1 MTHADDNGLNLLDD
15 LIKKA
20 IAHGADAAD
29 ALFSQSRSLSH
40 SCRMGKLDNLERNES
55 RDLGL
60 RVFRGKRQALVSSTD
75 LSPSALD
82 DLITR
87 ALSMA
92 DSVPEDPWC
101 GIAAADDIAHN
112 PPELGLCDPHE
123 PDESTLRA
131 RAESCEGAALSLPGI
146 HNSGGGDAS
155 WGTGSVALATSNGFR
170 GAYSS
175 SWHSVS
181 VSVLARGAD
190 NTMERD
196 YDFTSARFGADL
208 DDPADIGRSAGKRT
222 LKRLNARKPET
233 TSAPVVFD
241 PRVSASLIGH
251 MVGAISGTA
260 IARGTSFLKDKLG
273 QQVFARGITIVDD
286 PHLHRGLGSKPFDA
300 EGLANSKKIL
310 VADGVLQSWI
320 LSLSSARQLGLSST
334 AHAARGGVASPPA
347 PAVSNLF
354 MEPGTLCVKDLI
366 SDIRAGFY
374 VTEMMGSSVNGL
386 TGDYSRGASGF
397 WIENGEMSY
406 PVSEATLAGNLIDM
420 YLNTTAADDLIFR
433 LGANAPTLRV
443 EGMTIAG
450 S

>member
-1 MTHADDNGLNLLDD
+1 MTHADDHGLNLLDD

-20 IAHGADAAD
+20 IARGADAAD

-40 SCRMGKLDNLERNES
+40 SCRMGKLENLERDES

-60 RVFRGKRQALVSSTD
+60 RVFKGKRQALVSSTD
-75 LSPSALD
+75 LSASALD
-82 DLITR
+82 NLITR

-101 GIAAADDIAHN
+101 GIAAADEIAQSI
-112 PPELGLCDPHE
+112 PELSLCDPCA
-123 PDESTLRA
+123 PDENTLKA
-131 RAESCEGAALSLPGI
+131 RAEACEEAALSLPGI
-146 HNSGGGDAS
+146 HNSGGADAA
-155 WGTGSVALATSNGFR
+155 WGVGSVALATSNGFR
-170 GAYSS
+170 GAYPS

-181 VSVLARGAD
+181 VSVLAKGTND
-190 NTMERD
+190 TMERD
-196 YDFTSARFGADL
+196 YDFTSARFGEDL
-208 DDPADIGRSAGKRT
+208 DNPAEVGRTAGERT
-222 LKRLNARKPET
+222 LKRLGARKPDT

-241 PRVSASLIGH
+241 PRVSASLMGH

-260 IARGTSFLKDKLG
+260 IARGTSFLKDKRG
-273 QQVFARGITIVDD
+273 QQIFASGITIVDD
-286 PHLHRGLGSKPFDA
+286 PHLYRGLGSKPFDG

-334 AHAARGGVASPPA
+334 AQAARGIASPPG

-354 MEPGTLCVKDLI
+354 MEPGTLCVTDLI

-374 VTEMMGSSVNGL
+374 VTELMGSSINGL

-397 WIENGEMSY
+397 WIENGELSY

-420 YLNTTAADDLIFR
+420 YLNTTAADDLTFR
-433 LGANAPTLRV
+433 FGANAPTLRI

>member
-1 MTHADDNGLNLLDD
+1 MTHTDDKGLTLLDD
-15 LIKKA
+15 LIKKS
-20 IAHGADAAD
+20 IARGADAAD
-29 ALFSQSRSLSH
+29 ALFSQSRSLSYA
-40 SCRMGKLDNLERNES
+40 CRMGQLDNLERDES

-60 RVFRGKRQALVSSTD
+60 RVFKGKRQALVSSTD
-75 LSPSALD
+75 LSASALD

-101 GIAAADDIAHN
+101 GIAAADEVAHSI
-112 PPELGLCDPHE
+112 PELDLCDPCE
-123 PDESTLRA
+123 PDEKTLQT
-131 RAESCEGAALSLPGI
+131 RAETCEEAALSLSGI

-155 WGTGSVALATSNGFR
+155 WGTGTVTLATSNGFR
-170 GAYSS
+170 GAYAS

-181 VSVLARGAD
+181 VSVLAKGT
-190 NTMERD
+190 NGIMERD
-196 YDFTSARFGADL
+196 YDFTSARFGEDL
-208 DDPADIGRSAGKRT
+208 DDPVKVGRTAGERT
-222 LKRLNARKPET
+222 LKRLNARKPDT

-241 PRVSASLIGH
+241 PRVSAGLMGH
-251 MVGAISGTA
+251 MVSAISGAA

-273 QQVFARGITIVDD
+273 QQIFASGITIVDD
-286 PHLHRGLGSKPFDA
+286 PHLYRGLGSKPFDA
-300 EGLANSKKIL
+300 EGLANGKKIL

-334 AHAARGGVASPPA
+334 AQAARGGVASPPG

-354 MEPGTLCVKDLI
+354 MEPGTLCVTDI
-366 SDIRAGFY
+366 IGDIRAGFY
-374 VTEMMGSSVNGL
+374 VTEMMGSSINGL

-397 WIENGEMSY
+397 WIENGEISY

-420 YLNTTAADDLIFR
+420 YLNTTAADDLVFR
-433 LGANAPTLRV
+433 FGANAPTLRV

>member
-1 MTHADDNGLNLLDD
+1 MTHADDHGLNLLDD

-20 IAHGADAAD
+20 ITRGADAAD

-40 SCRMGKLDNLERNES
+40 SCRMGKLENLERDES

-60 RVFRGKRQALVSSTD
+60 RVFKGKRQALVSSTD
-75 LSPSALD
+75 LSASALD
-82 DLITR
+82 NLITR

-101 GIAAADDIAHN
+101 GIAATDEIAQSI
-112 PPELGLCDPHE
+112 PELSLCDPCA
-123 PDESTLRA
+123 PDENTLKA
-131 RAESCEGAALSLPGI
+131 RAEACEEAALSLPGI
-146 HNSGGGDAS
+146 HNSGGADAA
-155 WGTGSVALATSNGFR
+155 WGVGSVALATSNGFR
-170 GAYSS
+170 GAYPS

-181 VSVLARGAD
+181 VSVLAKGTND
-190 NTMERD
+190 TMERD
-196 YDFTSARFGADL
+196 YDFTSARFGEDL
-208 DDPADIGRSAGKRT
+208 DNPAEVGRTAGERT
-222 LKRLNARKPET
+222 LKRLGARKPDT

-241 PRVSASLIGH
+241 PRVSASLMGH

-260 IARGTSFLKDKLG
+260 IVRGTSFLKDKRG
-273 QQVFARGITIVDD
+273 QQIFASGITIVDD
-286 PHLHRGLGSKPFDA
+286 PHLYRGLGSKPFDG

-334 AHAARGGVASPPA
+334 AQAARGIASPPG

-354 MEPGTLCVKDLI
+354 MEPGTLCVTDLI

-374 VTEMMGSSVNGL
+374 VTELMGSSINGL

-397 WIENGEMSY
+397 WIENGELSY

-420 YLNTTAADDLIFR
+420 YLNTTAADDLTFR
-433 LGANAPTLRV
+433 FGANAPTLRV